1 MSFRTRFWV
10 GPTHWHADLHDLAV
24 TEAVVER
31 AATDSVAGL
40 EHGDGPAVAPQPASR
55 REPGEARPHD
65 HHIDV
70 MPARRA
76 CRGGPRDGRDG
87 VSGGT
92 RGGGSNQPASGEASR
107 LFLSVR
113 HAPRSLATGGIR
125 RKPGRLQKRVE
136 PDREPVRELARVPNR
151 EQHAGHE
158 RSAIGRVVADREGL
172 PLAAEDH
179 LLVGD

>member
-1 MSFRTRFWV
+1 
-10 GPTHWHADLHDLAV
+10 V
-24 TEAVVER
+24 TEVVVER

-65 HHIDV
+65 HHIGE
-70 MPARRA
+70 MPARCV
-76 CRGGPRDGRDG
+76 CRGGPGDGRDR

-113 HAPRSLATGGIR
+113 HAPRSFATGGIR
-125 RKPGRLQKRVE
+125 RKPGWLQERFE
-136 PDREPVRELARVPNR
+136 PHGEPVRQLADVPNR
-151 EQHAGHE
+151 EQHTGHE
-158 RSAIGRVVADREGL
+158 
-172 PLAAEDH
+172 
-179 LLVGD
+179 